1 VAGTGPRRATPLHFY
16 VAPVASSDRQPA
28 RAWPTTRGMAEMF
41 PAQDVSEGTG
51 KCPFQCVH
59 VFAAGGSSMYQHQHC
74 NHSKIS
80 RKRPLEIERIEE
92 GLAVDRGSSFLQI
105 PWQGEIST
113 DGCRS
118 CAIVRSVARQSPEE
132 TSFIVESAND
142 GALVLRGP
150 QLAGLVVVP
159 RRCVSGLQELPVLGR
174 GHVLA
179 AVRLATLLVRGENVG
194 STSRIEVMRDPSA
207 PASHVS
213 YQVVPD
219 TTDSPTTGNCQA
231 SQPSP
236 ECVGP

>member
-1 VAGTGPRRATPLHFY
+1 
-16 VAPVASSDRQPA
+16 
-28 RAWPTTRGMAEMF
+28 MAEMF

-231 SQPSP
+231 SQPSA